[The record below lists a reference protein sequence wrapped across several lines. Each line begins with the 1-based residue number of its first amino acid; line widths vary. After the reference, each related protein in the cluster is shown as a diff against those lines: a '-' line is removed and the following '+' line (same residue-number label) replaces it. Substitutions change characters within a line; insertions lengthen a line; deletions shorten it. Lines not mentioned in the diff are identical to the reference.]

1 MFCPE
6 TFVEGQFSVNREGI
20 MNAISIS
27 RVLLLSQLMVL
38 PYVQAE
44 PSPILGRVSMNGSIV
59 NSACAIDIGSYEQT
73 VDMGLLPAG
82 NIRQEGQGPVRP
94 FSIALIGCTLTPYAG
109 DVWQSFSVTF
119 DGPANGEWFSV
130 SGEAR
135 GIALSLQDAQGKPI
149 YPGQI
154 TPKQLIIEGDSV
166 LHYGLRLVSDNHP
179 LRPGEY
185 QSTLRFRMQY
195 Y

>member
-1 MFCPE
+1 
-6 TFVEGQFSVNREGI
+6 

-27 RVLLLSQLMVL
+27 TVLLLSQLVFS

-44 PSPILGRVSMNGSIV
+44 SSSIWGRVNMNGSIV
-59 NSACAIDIGSYEQT
+59 NSACAIDTGSFEQT
-73 VDMGLLPAG
+73 VDMGILPAG
-82 NIRQEGQGPVRP
+82 SIRQEGQGPVRP

-109 DVWQSFSVTF
+109 DIWQSFSVTF
-119 DGPANGEWFSV
+119 DGAANGDFFSL

-135 GIALSLQDAQGKPI
+135 GIALSLQDVQGTPI
-149 YPGQI
+149 YPGQS
-154 TPKQLIIEGDSV
+154 TPKQAIIAGNSV
-166 LHYGLRLVSDNHP
+166 LHYRLRLVSDNNP

-185 QSTLRFRMQY
+185 QTTLRFKIQY